1 MNIVFRGCRVSDLQT
16 GVWALLNYGLA
27 NYRTTSTLATF
38 TTAGFTTAG
47 LSTTLSPEVAFCYAC
62 LGLGG
67 GQQVALFALKCDDT
81 AFGNGSVEAQARAQI
96 YAADGSPN
104 PGFGTTARSVSA
116 TREVVLPSI
125 ARPDVLGNYTVQKA
139 ALQFDI
145 VTWTTVAGT
154 PDEQVI
160 GRRYIETGVLLT
172 KQRFG
177 GSIVDNDL
185 ATMNAEFLGH

>member
-16 GVWALLNYGLA
+16 GLWALLNYGLA
-27 NYRTTSTLATF
+27 NYRTTSTAATF

-47 LSTTLSPEVAFCYAC
+47 LSTTLSPQVAFCYAC

-67 GQQVALFALKCDDT
+67 GQTAVFALKCSDT
-81 AFGNGSVEAQARAQI
+81 AFGNGSVEAQALAQI

-104 PGFGTTARSVSA
+104 PGYDTTARSVTA
-116 TREVVLPSI
+116 TREVVLPSVE
-125 ARPDVLGNYTVQKA
+125 RPDVLGYFTVQNA

-145 VTWTTVAGT
+145 NTWTTVAGSSA
-154 PDEQVI
+154 EQVI
-160 GRRYIETGVLLT
+160 GQRYIQTGVDLL

-177 GSIVDNDL
+177 GSISGDNL